1 MISKSFQ
8 EYYELQKGKI
18 VTQFNLAK
26 KFYSVEAIHEMR
38 VEIKKLRAFF
48 NIVEWI
54 NPDFLAKNNFKKIK
68 KIFKSAGTIRDI
80 HVQQKLTMNWIKKLN
95 IELSEYYN
103 HLKQLEIKRQPQF
116 NAISKKFKPNEFDK
130 NWNKIY
136 ESLNILP
143 QNFIQFK
150 IEERFYRLVENLLNF
165 KDKTPFTLEDYHKI
179 RILSKET
186 RYSLEILQ
194 FFFPEVGQFDQLNL
208 KIRDLHRALG
218 HWHDDEMGQLMLKDF
233 VENFSEETFF
243 NRNSYNEFIIHL
255 EDDKKKWIT
264 TFEKRWK
271 EFIEFLNH
279 EGPLNLIETKFSLN

>member
-1 MISKSFQ
+1 MIPKSFQ
-8 EYYELQKGKI
+8 EYYQLQKDKI
-18 VTQFNLAK
+18 ITHFNLAI
-26 KFYSVEAIHEMR
+26 KFYGVKSIHEMR

-54 NPDFLAKNNFKKIK
+54 NPDFPAKSNFKKIRT
-68 KIFKSAGTIRDI
+68 IFKSAGKIRDI
-80 HVQQKLTMNWIKKLN
+80 HVQQTLTMSWIKKLN

-103 HLKQLEIKRQPQF
+103 HLKQLEIKKQPQF
-116 NAISKKFKPNEFDK
+116 NAISKKFKTSEFDK

-136 ESLNILP
+136 ESLDILP

-150 IEERFYRLVENLLNF
+150 IEERFYQLVDRLLNF

-194 FFFPEVGQFDQLNL
+194 TFFPEVGQFDKLNL
-208 KIRDLHRALG
+208 KLRDLHRALG
-218 HWHDDEMGQLMLKDF
+218 HWHDDEMGLIMLKDF
-233 VENFSEETFF
+233 IENFSVETFF
-243 NRNSYNEFIIHL
+243 NRNSYDEFIIHL
-255 EDDKKKWIT
+255 EDNKKKWIT

-271 EFIEFLNH
+271 KFIEFLNN
-279 EGPLNLIETKFSLN
+279 EGSLNIIETKFSMN